1 MLVTIVGELA
11 TKIYSQKGT
20 SKGPFHSSSKM
31 KVLNNEKR
39 GNSYTVIEYF
49 YILLFG
55 LSLTHFISKYFAKK
69 VEIY

>member
-11 TKIYSQKGT
+11 KKIYSQKGT
-20 SKGPFHSSSKM
+20 RKGPFHPSSKM

-39 GNSYTVIEYF
+39 GNSYTVFEYF

-55 LSLTHFISKYFAKK
+55 LSLTNFISKYFAKK
-69 VEIY
+69 VEIC